1 MHLYSSFG
9 DEFAHQ
15 ILGHGNNRLL
25 WVIAVAPKFE
35 FQKLAECLGEY
46 LRVSGLSSPVFII
59 ECTCITDQSIVA
71 EANQSA
77 HDLLH

>member
-1 MHLYSSFG
+1 MHFYSSFS
-9 DEFAHQ
+9 DKFPHQ
-15 ILGHGNNRLL
+15 ILGHCNNRLL
-25 WVIAVAPKFE
+25 WVVAVAPKFE
-35 FQKLAECLGEY
+35 FQKLAKCLGED